1 MFLFISY
8 LDKHFISFIFPP
20 PSRIETEYLLPVL
33 TMYDLKE
40 QRWTSISS
48 TIHFIQH
55 SIKLQLKSIFIHF
68 GTCPSPAAV
77 GIRESLSGCSW
88 KGPLQII
95 QANPAQGRV
104 IYRRPLKVSLRMPL
118 NTFMKGCSTTSLG
131 NPFQC
136 FTTLTV
142 FFYYYFILFKRNF
155 LVSNL
160 FPLPLVKSRSTS
172 LFKST
177 L

>member
-8 LDKHFISFIFPP
+8 LDKHFISFLFPP
-20 PSRIETEYLLPVL
+20 SSHIETEYLPLVL
-33 TMYDLKE
+33 TMHYFKE

-68 GTCPSPAAV
+68 GTCPSPVAV
-77 GIRESLSGCSW
+77 GIRESLSVCSW

-95 QANPAQGRV
+95 QANPAQSRV
-104 IYRRPLKVSLRMPL
+104 IYSRPLRVALRMPL

-136 FTTLTV
+136 LTTLTV
-142 FFYYYFILFKRNF
+142 FFCYYFILFKWNF
-155 LVSNL
+155 LV
-160 FPLPLVKSRSTS
+160 
-172 LFKST
+172 
-177 L
+177 